1 MKTGIELI
9 AAERERQ
16 IKKGWNAFHDDDH
29 KNADLTLAA
38 MAYAHEGAARQ
49 GNWLNFPRT
58 HPKKN
63 PPRQWP
69 FDDYY
74 WNPEEDAIGNLV
86 KAGALIA
93 AEIDRLQRKRTAA
106 GTADEKPDGQ
116 AENAERTC
124 ADD

>member
-1 MKTGIELI
+1 MKTGIELM

-16 IKKGWNAFHDDDH
+16 IKKGWNASHDDDH
-29 KNADLTLAA
+29 TNADLTFAA

-49 GNWLNFPRT
+49 GNWHNVPRT
-58 HPKKN
+58 EPKKN

-69 FDDYY
+69 FDDHY

-93 AEIDRLQRKRTAA
+93 AEIDRLQRKRTADA
-106 GTADEKPDGQ
+106 KADEKPDGQ
-116 AENAERTC
+116 EENTKDIGA
-124 ADD
+124 